1 MANEI
6 KVFLRQ
12 VSASTSEAKMGNHQV
27 LVDRPVSKGG
37 SDLGPMGGELF
48 LSAIGGCLMSNL
60 LAAIRARGAE
70 ISEVSVEVS
79 GSIIDSPTRFSA
91 VGIWV
96 TAENGN
102 RELLEH
108 LVSIADR
115 SCIMMNTLR
124 DKVELTIRI
133 GAARSV
139 AG

>member
-37 SDLGPMGGELF
+37 STLAQWEELF
-48 LSAIGGCLMSNL
+48 LTAIGGCLAGNL

-70 ISEVSVEVS
+70 ISEVSAEVS

-91 VGIWV
+91 VGI
-96 TAENGN
+96 
-102 RELLEH
+102 
-108 LVSIADR
+108 
-115 SCIMMNTLR
+115 CIT
-124 DKVELTIRI
+124 
-133 GAARSV
+133 
-139 AG
+139 